1 MKRRFAIAAV
11 CLVLALAASAQV
23 RIVLR
28 DGAVKGNHYSNPSI
42 GVSYEFPQGWQ
53 AETPALPPQLTA
65 QAVTLLKAHP
75 AGGTDPRWVAVKI
88 TALSR
93 LPQEQRDPE
102 KFIQNE
108 LYAFDYAGHSAQLS
122 GPLQKLELNDHEFQ
136 RADVVLTAGD
146 RHEPMAL
153 FAGPVNGF
161 MFVFEAHAPDQAGL
175 GDLAD
180 TADSFHFSPPEGTE
194 DAPPAINP
202 LPPPDPGAVKRVS
215 VPETAMRAH
224 LRSKVD
230 PDYPTD
236 ARQRG
241 VEGEVLLDV
250 VVGVDGSVI
259 QANVVSGH
267 PLLNDAALAAVK
279 QWKFDP
285 YLINGRPVETQT
297 KIRVTFSLLAA
308 KTSS

>member
-1 MKRRFAIAAV
+1 MRRLSAVAAL
-11 CLVLALAASAQV
+11 CLALALAASAQV

-28 DGAVKGNHYSNPSI
+28 DGAIKGNHYSNPSI

-53 AETPALPPQLTA
+53 AETPALPAQLTA

-75 AGGTDPRWVAVKI
+75 AGGSDPRWVAVKI
-88 TALSR
+88 TALNR

-108 LYAFDYAGHSAQLS
+108 LYSFDYAGHSAQLA
-122 GPLQKLELNDHEFQ
+122 GPLQKTEVGEHEFR
-136 RADVVLTAGD
+136 RADVVLTAGE

-161 MFVFEAHAPDQAGL
+161 MFVLEAHAPDQAGL

-194 DAPPAINP
+194 DAPPAISP

-215 VPETAMRAH
+215 LPETAMRAR
-224 LRSKVD
+224 LINKVD
-230 PDYPTD
+230 PEYPAD

-250 VVGVDGSVI
+250 VVDINGTVTEI
-259 QANVVSGH
+259 NVVSGH
-267 PLLNDAALAAVK
+267 PLLNDAALAAVR
-279 QWKFDP
+279 QWKFEP
-285 YLINGRPVETQT
+285 YFINGRPVETQT
-297 KIRVTFSLLAA
+297 KIRVTFSLIAA